1 MYVVHLGRLKALR
14 KAAGQMDLLIVPS
27 VDSVDSKVIQVEE
40 ALYQPPL
47 ATAKAISVSHTSKAW
62 TRL

>member
-1 MYVVHLGRLKALR
+1 MQMALAVVRADRRLTFEGRIP
-14 KAAGQMDLLIVPS
+14 IVGTEFS
-27 VDSVDSKVIQVEE
+27 SRKVIQVEE